1 MSGKTY
7 PISIVE
13 LVRKIVDAWRKIKA
27 DLTLGDLTIDML
39 ADDLTQAEPVEA
51 RIADLENQLTEARNQ
66 RDELYERMWE
76 RTKRVRSAIKGIYG
90 DDSPEYELVGGTA
103 EQFTAHVKKEIA
115 KWADVV
121 KRTGAKVD

>member
-90 DDSPEYELVGGTA
+90 DDSPEYELVGGTRKSDRKTPA
-103 EQFTAHVKKEIA
+103 RKARPSA
-115 KWADVV
+115 
-121 KRTGAKVD
+121 